1 MSKIFDVVYEASGMC
16 TQTIRSSVFADTE
29 EEAIEI
35 ILNRD
40 FKSINEEEV
49 LDEEFDEFNV
59 TKFHS
64 IKVDDNQE

>member
-16 TQTIRSSVFADTE
+16 TQTIRSFVFADTE
-29 EEAIEI
+29 EEAKEI
-35 ILNRD
+35 ILNQD
-40 FKSINEEEV
+40 FKSIDEEEV